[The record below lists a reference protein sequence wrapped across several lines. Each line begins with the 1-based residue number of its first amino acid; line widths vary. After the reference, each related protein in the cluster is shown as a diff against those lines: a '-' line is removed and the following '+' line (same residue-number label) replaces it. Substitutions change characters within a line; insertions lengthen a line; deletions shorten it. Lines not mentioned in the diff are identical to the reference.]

1 MSLYNTVGVILN
13 LSEFSGYYS
22 SLLCIHRAL
31 SSAYA
36 PKFASHVYEGMR
48 SNKFIKKSGQARCS
62 AVQREGKDKSA
73 AVRIFV
79 DFRRCYSLAG
89 ELHGNPYN
97 QSARVQDGK

>member
-1 MSLYNTVGVILN
+1 MDS
-13 LSEFSGYYS
+13 
-22 SLLCIHRAL
+22 R
-31 SSAYA
+31 
-36 PKFASHVYEGMR
+36 
-48 SNKFIKKSGQARCS
+48 

-97 QSARVQDGK
+97 QSARVQDGECLGE